1 MPKLSSPTPRSVAT
15 NDADTLTG
23 KINEIKAMKTP
34 QLKALWQEL
43 YFREAPVMHSNLL
56 KMRLIWRVQEIMKG
70 GLSQRASDELTSLR
84 RRLRRG
90 RIAEKTP
97 QESLPLGTRLSREYD
112 GEPHEVLV
120 VREGFEYRGEI
131 YTSLTKVAKVITG
144 TAWSGPAFFGLKKAT
159 QKKNN
164 KEENKDGQ
172 ANRKS
177 SK

>member
-90 RIAEKTP
+90 RIRKRRLRRVCPWVHDSPESTTVSHMRLWSSGKALSTGARSTP
-97 QESLPLGTRLSREYD
+97 
-112 GEPHEVLV
+112 
-120 VREGFEYRGEI
+120 
-131 YTSLTKVAKVITG
+131 A
-144 TAWSGPAFFGLKKAT
+144 
-159 QKKNN
+159 
-164 KEENKDGQ
+164 
-172 ANRKS
+172 
-177 SK
+177 